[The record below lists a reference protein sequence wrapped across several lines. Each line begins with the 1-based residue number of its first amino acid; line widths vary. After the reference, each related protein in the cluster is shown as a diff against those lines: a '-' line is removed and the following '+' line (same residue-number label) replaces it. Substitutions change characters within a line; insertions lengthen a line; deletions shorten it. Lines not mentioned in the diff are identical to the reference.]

1 MEHLGNRSKIPY
13 QVSLVQGETVL
24 RKTDPYKERTVV
36 WVCRML
42 VGLADIPMMLKDKAG
57 DSCYYAWPVWARN

>member
-1 MEHLGNRSKIPY
+1 MEHLSNRSKIPH

-24 RKTDPYKERTVV
+24 CKTDPHKEGTVV

-42 VGLADIPMMLKDKAG
+42 VRLANIPMMLKDKAG
-57 DSCYYAWPVWARN
+57 DRCYYAWPVWTRN